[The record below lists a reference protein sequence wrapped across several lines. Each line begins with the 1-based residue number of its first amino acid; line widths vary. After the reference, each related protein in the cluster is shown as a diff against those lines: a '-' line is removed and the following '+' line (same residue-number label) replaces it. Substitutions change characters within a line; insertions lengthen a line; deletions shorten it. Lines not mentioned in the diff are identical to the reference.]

1 MLPPLQ
7 QPPSPSRYPASPP
20 PASAP
25 VDTWAVPRVG
35 GARAALL
42 LNRRAVPVN
51 MTLNF
56 SALGVPPGPAAL
68 ESLFPLLPLGQAQGS
83 YTAEV
88 EPHGSLFLR
97 LTPVG
102 GGGEGNGSAWR
113 PSPPAAALQWA
124 EELRSSFYSSAPAL
138 REERRRRRRQGV

>member
-1 MLPPLQ
+1 MSLDKNHT
-7 QPPSPSRYPASPP
+7 RERT
-20 PASAP
+20 
-25 VDTWAVPRVG
+25 DTWAVPLVG

-56 SALGVPPGPAAL
+56 SALGMPGPADL
-68 ESLFPLLPLGQAQGS
+68 ECLFPLLPLGQAQGS

-102 GGGEGNGSAWR
+102 GGGGNGGGEGNGSAWR

-124 EELRSSFYSSAPAL
+124 EELRSTFYSSAPAL
-138 REERRRRRRQGV
+138 REERRRRRRQGL